1 MEALIGAIYLD
12 AGYSTVNAIV
22 LELLGERLRESAKGP
37 GDEDYKTRL
46 QELCAQTYDE
56 LPVYRVADSGPDH
69 AKVFHAEVTVRGR
82 SLGNGAGRS
91 KKQAEQTAARSAWFV
106 LKAEPGHSEP
116 GHSEPGHSAA
126 DADAGTDAGPSPA
139 EASPSTSD

>member
-82 SLGNGAGRS
+82 SLGQRSGTVEETGGADGGPVRLVRPEGR
-91 KKQAEQTAARSAWFV
+91 ARPLRADGPAAPVADAAHAG
-106 LKAEPGHSEP
+106 AEPGQ
-116 GHSEPGHSAA
+116 
-126 DADAGTDAGPSPA
+126 
-139 EASPSTSD
+139 SDS